1 MADIQELRDE
11 IVSTIYPNGIGA
23 IKAASHQALLLKM
36 ADKIGNNA
44 NRIERLN
51 SGQLTLVSEEEQIAF
66 PSENKL
72 ESFFAS
78 NGDSEYHPSTYFDL
92 YYTQVDA
99 ECACR
104 YELGSYDAD
113 TISAISVSDNLPA
126 LDIPYKSI
134 TAQEANKTGVFAANK
149 GQYIVFCVA
158 KGQEAYVPQVWVE
171 KRTEFNIVEEIE
183 KAAASAGLKYSIE
196 RTVYLTKLEL
206 FGEIEDTFEITE
218 EQREYNRETVRL
230 AIDNEMPV
238 SLNTGGQ
245 IFAPYT
251 SGSSEA
257 RFIASYVDETEI
269 WSITIFINGNGD
281 AEGAWKVIPMGA
293 TKEELTTLQNEIS
306 AEVGK
311 KQDTI
316 SDLETIRSGA
326 AKGATAIQ
334 SVKTINGQSI
344 IGEGDITIEADVD
357 TSAFATKEEL
367 TTLQTEVINNE
378 EVTAAA
384 INDLNARIGAAA
396 DTAYVDNAIASAIT
410 STLNTEV

>member
-36 ADKIGNNA
+36 ADKIGDNA
-44 NRIERLN
+44 YRIERLN

-104 YELGSYDAD
+104 YELGSYDAEQ
-113 TISAISVSDNLPA
+113 IAAISVSDNLPA

-158 KGQEAYVPQVWVE
+158 KGQEAYVPQVWAE

-183 KAAASAGLKYSIE
+183 KL
-196 RTVYLTKLEL
+196 
-206 FGEIEDTFEITE
+206 
-218 EQREYNRETVRL
+218 
-230 AIDNEMPV
+230 
-238 SLNTGGQ
+238 
-245 IFAPYT
+245 
-251 SGSSEA
+251 
-257 RFIASYVDETEI
+257 
-269 WSITIFINGNGD
+269 
-281 AEGAWKVIPMGA
+281 
-293 TKEELTTLQNEIS
+293 
-306 AEVGK
+306 
-311 KQDTI
+311 
-316 SDLETIRSGA
+316 
-326 AKGATAIQ
+326 
-334 SVKTINGQSI
+334 
-344 IGEGDITIEADVD
+344 
-357 TSAFATKEEL
+357 ATKEEL

-396 DTAYVDNAIASAIT
+396 DTAYVDNAISQAIT